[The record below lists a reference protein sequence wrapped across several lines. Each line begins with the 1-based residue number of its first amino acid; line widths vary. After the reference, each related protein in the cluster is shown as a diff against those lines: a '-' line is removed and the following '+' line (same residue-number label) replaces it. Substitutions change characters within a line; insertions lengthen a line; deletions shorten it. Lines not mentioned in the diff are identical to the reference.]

1 MRIFDTDQNAILS
14 SNGNDVVAVGSI
26 YITMDSDTEVSMR
39 RFEEND
45 RFRVRIYNGYLKWLN
60 LNDLYDG
67 VADAWLIPPSVQKD
81 YGTRFIGSV
90 NIVANDDFIWSNR
103 GIAGDGVDDYF
114 DTNFNPSIRITDM
127 DNFSIFL
134 YVDTDTDQGF
144 DLGCD
149 DTTNALL
156 ISTRN
161 SDLLTFT
168 VGTATK
174 TYESLNSI
182 GVWCMNVRDGEMYVY
197 KNGINIDIG
206 SPGVT
211 IAGSLPNLTMYLS
224 AFNNNGGDGDEF
236 SDKRYSY
243 LSIHNGLITEEQVE
257 KMSLQIEILQTN
269 LIRGHAIS

>member
-1 MRIFDTDQNAILS
+1 MRIFDTDQNQVLDS
-14 SNGNDVVAVGSI
+14 SGNEVIAVGSI
-26 YITMDSDTEVSMR
+26 YSTMDSDTEVSMR
-39 RFEEND
+39 RFEENN
-45 RFRVRIYNGYLKWLN
+45 RFRVRVYNGYLKWLK

-81 YGTRFIGSV
+81 YGIRFIGTV
-90 NIVANDDFIWSNR
+90 NIVADGDFIWDQR
-103 GIAGDGVDDYF
+103 GIAGDGVNDYF
-114 DTNFNPSIRITDM
+114 DINFNPSTSITDI

-134 YVDTDTDQGF
+134 YVDTDTNQGF
-144 DLGCD
+144 DLGCED
-149 DTTNALL
+149 DTNALL

-161 SDLLTFT
+161 SDFLTFT
-168 VGTATK
+168 VGTASK
-174 TYESLNSI
+174 TFESHNSI
-182 GVWCMNVRDGEMYVY
+182 GVWCMNVRDGELYVY
-197 KNGINIDIG
+197 KNGVNVDIG